1 MKLTMCGTTNNKKKQ
16 QQKIIYVAECW
27 KMIEI
32 RELFHMLFV
41 LIQSHNFQLTFLI
54 NIIYI
59 FCSRISTLMTLT
71 RATHIKQPYVFND
84 KLFFQIHVNHIFLT
98 LFHFINI
105 FKGNSTNIDNWHFLR
120 LNRWISG
127 EINNLDYKCTLKW
140 LQIVTSVI

>member
-84 KLFFQIHVNHIFLT
+84 KLFFQIHVNQIFLT

-105 FKGNSTNIDNWHFLR
+105 FKGNSTNIDN
-120 LNRWISG
+120 
-127 EINNLDYKCTLKW
+127 
-140 LQIVTSVI
+140 